1 MLSPGQQSSAGR
13 GLRCALGAARAEP
26 GVSGAGGRRE
36 KKSFSG
42 EGLKIEALNH
52 RKPPPV
58 MFNERDEKKKKKEK
72 RCYFEAVFIK
82 YRSRGEFT
90 PGAPRAAPRREGG

>member
-36 KKSFSG
+36 KKKFFGGRAENRSS
-42 EGLKIEALNH
+42 KPQEA
-52 RKPPPV
+52 
-58 MFNERDEKKKKKEK
+58 
-72 RCYFEAVFIK
+72 
-82 YRSRGEFT
+82 S
-90 PGAPRAAPRREGG
+90 PRYV

>member
-1 MLSPGQQSSAGR
+1 MRARSCEGRAGGQRGR
-13 GLRCALGAARAEP
+13 GQER
-26 GVSGAGGRRE
+26 

-58 MFNERDEKKKKKEK
+58 MFNERDEKKKKRKK
-72 RCYFEAVFIK
+72 GVISKLFSLNIGPAVSSLPGL
-82 YRSRGEFT
+82 RELPRG
-90 PGAPRAAPRREGG
+90 GRAADGHLPDPAAGSEKG

>member
-1 MLSPGQQSSAGR
+1 VRARSCEGRAGGQRGR
-13 GLRCALGAARAEP
+13 GQER
-26 GVSGAGGRRE
+26 

-58 MFNERDEKKKKKEK
+58 MFNEREEKKKKKDK
-72 RCYFEAVFIK
+72 RIYFEAVLIK

>member
-1 MLSPGQQSSAGR
+1 
-13 GLRCALGAARAEP
+13 
-26 GVSGAGGRRE
+26 
-36 KKSFSG
+36 
-42 EGLKIEALNH
+42 
-52 RKPPPV
+52 
-58 MFNERDEKKKKKEK
+58 MFNEREEKKKKKEK